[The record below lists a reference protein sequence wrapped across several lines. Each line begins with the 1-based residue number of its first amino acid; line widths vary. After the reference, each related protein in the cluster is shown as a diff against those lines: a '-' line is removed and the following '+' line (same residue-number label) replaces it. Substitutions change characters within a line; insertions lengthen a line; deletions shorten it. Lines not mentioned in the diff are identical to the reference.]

1 MQLQKA
7 SFRHKYLN
15 TISDQLSHPLDEIL
29 IVFDRAYTSPEIT
42 DESDQEEPSNQV
54 KKLLVPE
61 IYWRSSEV

>member
-7 SFRHKYLN
+7 N

-42 DESDQEEPSNQV
+42 DESDQEPSI
-54 KKLLVPE
+54 K
-61 IYWRSSEV
+61 SS

>member
-15 TISDQLSHPLDEIL
+15 TISDRLSHPLDEIL
-29 IVFDRAYTSPEIT
+29 IVFDRAYTSP

-61 IYWRSSEV
+61 IYWRISEV